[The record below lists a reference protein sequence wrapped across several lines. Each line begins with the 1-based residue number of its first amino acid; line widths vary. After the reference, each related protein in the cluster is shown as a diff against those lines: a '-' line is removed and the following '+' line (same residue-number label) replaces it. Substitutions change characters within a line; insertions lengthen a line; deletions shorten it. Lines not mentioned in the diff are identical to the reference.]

1 VIIVSLLLIFAAV
14 MTLVFGV
21 ADRSAPLRSVWI
33 VATLLAVIVLIGSA
47 RRTAAARLAA
57 GADGR
62 ERDGSD
68 RDGSDRDGSDRAG
81 TERAGTERAGTQRR
95 SGRRSRPVREP
106 AQSKPAQSK
115 PVQTGRTEPGED
127 VYVHSGVI
135 GTIIEGSLVEEA
147 PDPVP
152 TPGDRGTTQ
161 DRAAGGSR
169 ETPIPT
175 QARPTIDLDLRPDDG
190 VPDVLG
196 ADDEGEIEGYVEG
209 EFTEDDPPGE
219 PPPQLVSPADAKL
232 VARLDAEVLVVDGR
246 PRYHRAA
253 CGFLRGRETES
264 LPVRQAVELGF
275 TPCGRCEPD
284 SALVAA
290 ARSN

>member
-21 ADRSAPLRSVWI
+21 ADRSAPLLIVSI

-68 RDGSDRDGSDRAG
+68 RAG

-95 SGRRSRPVREP
+95 SGRRSRPVRE
-106 AQSKPAQSK
+106 PAQSK

-152 TPGDRGTTQ
+152 TPGDRGTNQ

>member
-1 VIIVSLLLIFAAV
+1 VS
-14 MTLVFGV
+14 
-21 ADRSAPLRSVWI
+21 I

-57 GADGR
+57 GAGGS
-62 ERDGSD
+62 ERDGSE
-68 RDGSDRDGSDRAG
+68 RDGSERDGS
-81 TERAGTERAGTQRR
+81 ERAGTERPSA
-95 SGRRSRPVREP
+95 RRSRPVREP

-115 PVQTGRTEPGED
+115 PVPTGRTEPGED

-152 TPGDRGTTQ
+152 TPGDRVTTQ
-161 DRAAGGSR
+161 DRAAGSR

-253 CGFLRGRETES
+253 CGFLRGHETES